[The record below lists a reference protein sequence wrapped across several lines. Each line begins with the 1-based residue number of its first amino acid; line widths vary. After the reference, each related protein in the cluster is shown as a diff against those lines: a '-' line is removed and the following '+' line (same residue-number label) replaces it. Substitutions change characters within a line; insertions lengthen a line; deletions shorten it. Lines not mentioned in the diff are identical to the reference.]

1 MSDKNIAKLIMSL
14 SDPELIRRNIIKYY
28 DKAKNVNSE
37 LCAECGGE
45 CCKRCGCHFS
55 PDDFE
60 DISFEALKLE
70 IKKGYISIDY
80 VDGERILRSKGV
92 YILRVRN
99 KERPIVDTGYV
110 RKSGCILLTDKGCK
124 LDYEHRPSGG
134 RLLIP
139 AEIEKSFWGEN
150 IRICKSTY
158 GIKECCYEWMPF
170 QKTIYELIDYYDKKD
185 FPCSI

>member
-14 SDPELIRRNIIKYY
+14 SDPELIRRNIVKDY
-28 DKAKNVNSE
+28 DKEENVNSK

-45 CCKRCGCHFS
+45 CCKCCGCHFS
-55 PDDFE
+55 PDDFT
-60 DISFEALKLE
+60 DISFETLKRE
-70 IKKGYISIDY
+70 IQKGYISIDY
-80 VDGERILRSKGV
+80 VDGERILRSTGV

-110 RKSGCILLTDKGCK
+110 RKSGCILLTEKGCK

-139 AEIEKSFWGEN
+139 TKKMKNFWGEEV
-150 IRICKSTY
+150 RACKSSY
-158 GIKECCYEWMPF
+158 GIKECCYEWMPH
-170 QKTIYELIDYYDKKD
+170 QKIICELINYFEDKD